1 MCAAG
6 SEHGDDIDYS
16 YTDYESAEI
25 NYDSPRY
32 FTAPT
37 TDGNY
42 EIRFYWSAYCYEE
55 YFVLSIPFTVG
66 NVKTGSISV
75 AQTEHTANTSITVD
89 YSGITAEMENA
100 AVQFGK
106 TNGVQLRHFIF
117 SFDKY
122 CQVSPQQVGQI
133 AQSLAYFLGR
143 KYQTVFAVHENTDN
157 LHFHLISNAISFI
170 DGHRYA
176 GSKAEFY
183 ALQNYMKQVLRSYGI
198 STLDI
203 DE

>member
-1 MCAAG
+1 MVLWK
-6 SEHGDDIDYS
+6 
-16 YTDYESAEI
+16 
-25 NYDSPRY
+25 
-32 FTAPT
+32 TANGQ
-37 TDGNY
+37 GNY
-42 EIRFYWSAYCYEE
+42 RNSDARLNAVRYILNTQKMKSMVHGGTNLEHIDPHD
-55 YFVLSIPFTVG
+55 PFG
-66 NVKTGSISV
+66 IAEQMDAV
-75 AQTEHTANTSITVD
+75 AA
-89 YSGITAEMENA
+89 
-100 AVQFGK
+100 QFGK

-117 SFDKY
+117 SFDRY

-143 KYQTVFAVHENTDN
+143 EYQTVFAVHENTDY

-198 STLDI
+198 NTLIYSYKLQTDI

>member
-25 NYDSPRY
+25 NYDSPRW

-75 AQTEHTANTSITVD
+75 AQTEHTANTSIAVD

-100 AVQFGK
+100 AAFVGVFKPGAGHSVHEAADSDYKHVKAGSGQISLHVPNITEQMDVVAVQFGK

-122 CQVSPQQVGQI
+122 CQVSPQQVEQI

-143 KYQTVFAVHENTDN
+143 KYQTVFAVH
-157 LHFHLISNAISFI
+157 
-170 DGHRYA
+170 
-176 GSKAEFY
+176 
-183 ALQNYMKQVLRSYGI
+183 
-198 STLDI
+198 
-203 DE
+203 